1 MTGPSDI
8 SKDLEAKTL
17 PRSALYSYLG
27 IIAVM
32 GFGMLGKMVLTR
44 LLSPGEVGML
54 FTGQMI
60 FGLGSFLG
68 GLWLGE
74 GAVYF
79 ISKNAREEMGL
90 AKGFFLLALKRGVLI
105 SVVAG
110 SGLML
115 FSQVIAEGIYE
126 NVHLTPILLIWA
138 AVIPFGVIAGI
149 FAAGFQGL
157 GKMPVKVVCHDLIPV
172 LLLLVSLGACL
183 WINMRSLL
191 LITCLYAAVPVFGA
205 VLLIFKMLKS
215 PFWTI
220 KNQHDGSSRELFQYS
235 YPILASG
242 MVAWPMAFIP
252 LVLGAMLSTEELAY
266 YNLSMSLA
274 LLIVIPVSAL
284 TPAVLPIWVNM
295 ISQSEGTRQLHDHY
309 ANITKWILILSS
321 LIFVPLF
328 FCSEQTASLL
338 FGGNFS
344 GLSSTLKLLAPVIF
358 LTAALG
364 PMESLIKAQGQ
375 PKVILFGRIIIG
387 VVAGASVYPLIKY
400 YGYNGSLMAYIA
412 SAIAGYGVYF
422 GVMFHKYKIH
432 PFRPAYNKTLLGV
445 ICAVTVIGLVLPEAF
460 PSYGALDII
469 LYCVF
474 YLGSLLFLL
483 KILDAV
489 SSDEMAFIKGKINM
503 IASSGSLK

>member
-1 MTGPSDI
+1 MR
-8 SKDLEAKTL
+8 KDLEPESL

-32 GFGMLGKMVLTR
+32 AFSMLGKIILTR
-44 LLSPGEVGML
+44 LLSPKEVGML

-68 GLWLGE
+68 GLWLSD

-79 ISKNAREEMGL
+79 ISKNAREELGH
-90 AKGFFLLALKRGVLI
+90 AKGIFLLALKRGVLF

-138 AVIPFGVIAGI
+138 ATIPFGVIAGI
-149 FAAGFQGL
+149 TAAGFQGL
-157 GKMPVKVVCHDLIPV
+157 GKMPIKVVCHNLIPV
-172 LLLLVSLGACL
+172 LLLLVSLGACF
-183 WINMRSLL
+183 WINVKSLL
-191 LITCLYAAVPVFGA
+191 LITCLYAAVPVYAA
-205 VLLIFKMLKS
+205 VLLIFKMVKS
-215 PFWTI
+215 PFWMV
-220 KNQHDGSSRELFQYS
+220 KNQHDGSSKELLQYS
-235 YPILASG
+235 YPLLASG
-242 MVAWPMAFIP
+242 LVAWPMAFIP

-274 LLIVIPVSAL
+274 LLIVIPVNAL

-295 ISQSEGTRQLHDHY
+295 ISQSEGTRQLRDHY

-321 LIFVPLF
+321 FIFVPLY

-358 LTAALG
+358 LTAAVG

-375 PKVILFGRIIIG
+375 PKVILFARIIVG

-445 ICAVTVIGLVLPEAF
+445 ICAVAVIGLILPQVL

-469 LYCVF
+469 LYCAS
-474 YLGSLLFLL
+474 YLGILLFLL
-483 KILDAV
+483 KILNAV
-489 SSDEMAFIKGKINM
+489 SFAEVEFIKGKINL
-503 IASSGSLK
+503 IVFSRSRK